1 MLDSYQ
7 EGQVLYGR
15 DEEISSIT
23 ECIEYNVQTFLYGKS
38 GIGKTSLI
46 QAGIFPRLREAH
58 FFPVVIRLA
67 FYGNEPLRE
76 VVKRLVEEEA
86 ESENA
91 LINKQV
97 LSHSPIDDT
106 DLTEAHLIDYFSKTK
121 FEDEN
126 GTAFIPVLVFDQ
138 FEETIN
144 NEDNWQRT
152 VDFLNDEL
160 YDLMDNSTAI
170 QGNSLPY
177 TNYRVVFSMR
187 EDYLYCLED
196 IVDRYGLWELRDNR
210 FRIKALTDDKA
221 AEVIRC
227 TCGND
232 GLEKGKEDKI
242 INAIIKIS
250 RNNTKS
256 RFNEIN
262 TALLSLVCSLLSD
275 NSSDNCIVY
284 SDLKNIQT
292 YLYSYY
298 EEICSTIGSK
308 ATKYLENNLL
318 TNDGRRSSID
328 ELEAINSN
336 KITKDQLDYLVEKKL
351 LRRIKTDN
359 TSTRYEYIHD
369 LFAKMIHRRVV
380 ADRIRW
386 FKPDIIGISK
396 RMDLSIFLK
405 RFFLTVL
412 IITFV
417 LLLFLTLHAKVSHN
431 TLKVWELFDI
441 YVCKNIFTYFIFVVL
456 IIYLLPILIRRLH
469 DVNKTGWY
477 LLLIPSSVLFMNI
490 SRFILHLKSVFII
503 SLCSS
508 IGIIMLMYFLY
519 TLLSKSS
526 MVKRQKNGTSV
537 LYEIVAAKQPIDHV
551 VFRKLII
558 VEFICLLVSIAI
570 VDVIYMASTHFDV
583 WRLFVI
589 KTPLLWIHEL
599 FPKLLPS
606 QAPAILSLFPY
617 VIMLSPTFKARIKGI
632 GYDPILVFVPYFN
645 VLLFVECFFSNNYL
659 KSQRLVGNKQNQS
672 NRDVFSLPIE
682 DNELFNDHNSDAEN
696 SPLLELFMSLIPF
709 LALFFM
715 FNKQYSLR
723 ARYRSYCCFYI
734 NFGVYYFILGC
745 LLLMPSDIFTN
756 KSFNFLYSFFLYFM
770 AFEFFLLLPI
780 NMLFDK
786 KVKKEIIAII
796 RKNPHVSSK
805 HLSKKIGLRRRFI
818 FRVMKKER
826 MKMKDSL
833 SI

>member
-292 YLYSYY
+292 YLYLYY

-369 LFAKMIHRRVV
+369 LFAKMIHKRVI
-380 ADRIRW
+380 ANRNSW
-386 FKPDIIGISK
+386 YKPDFSGISK
-396 RMDLSIFLK
+396 RMDLSAFIK
-405 RFFLTVL
+405 RFLITVTIIALAEYIYLFFHSL
-412 IITFV
+412 IRHQTFNV
-417 LLLFLTLHAKVSHN
+417 FKTIDL
-431 TLKVWELFDI
+431 
-441 YVCKNIFTYFIFVVL
+441 YVCSNIFFYFSFVVITLYISPL
-456 IIYLLPILIRRLH
+456 IVKRLH

-477 LLLIPSSVLFMNI
+477 LLIIPSSLILINAPNLFVHLNSVL
-490 SRFILHLKSVFII
+490 VV
-503 SLCSS
+503 SLCKS
-508 IGIIMLMYFLY
+508 IGIIL
-519 TLLSKSS
+519 LLSLIYIVFSRSTLSTNRKKG
-526 MVKRQKNGTSV
+526 MSV
-537 LYEIVAAKQPIDHV
+537 LYEKVVTKQPIDHV
-551 VFRKLII
+551 VFRQLIM
-558 VEFICLLVSIAI
+558 VELLFLLSSITI
-570 VDVIYMASTHFDV
+570 VDMIYMASTNFDV
-583 WRLFVI
+583 WRIFYI
-589 KTPLLWIHEL
+589 KVPLWIHVL
-599 FPKLLPS
+599 FPNKLPS
-606 QAPAILSLFPY
+606 QALAILSLFPF
-617 VIMLSPTFKARIKGI
+617 VIMFSPTFKSRVNGL
-632 GYDPILVFVPYFN
+632 GYKQSVVYLPYFN
-645 VLLFVECFFSNNYL
+645 VLLFFECFLSNKFL
-659 KSQRLVGNKQNQS
+659 KSIKLVNDKQKHNSTEDEVYLNIENK
-672 NRDVFSLPIE
+672 
-682 DNELFNDHNSDAEN
+682 ELFDERISDN
-696 SPLLELFMSLIPF
+696 SPLKELFMIFMPF
-709 LALFFM
+709 AAPFYM
-715 FNKQYSLR
+715 FNKKYSLK
-723 ARYRSYCCFYI
+723 ARYRAGRLFSVNFAIFYLI
-734 NFGVYYFILGC
+734 ISFVLALSLQNGSSWKTTYVLLQYYPYYILLFII
-745 LLLMPSDIFTN
+745 LMIIHHRKIT
-756 KSFNFLYSFFLYFM
+756 
-770 AFEFFLLLPI
+770 
-780 NMLFDK
+780 
-786 KVKKEIIAII
+786 KEVIAILDDNKCASAKQLSKTLGLKKKYI
-796 RKNPHVSSK
+796 VRIMRARRKSSK
-805 HLSKKIGLRRRFI
+805 M
-818 FRVMKKER
+818 V
-826 MKMKDSL
+826 
-833 SI
+833 